1 MSKILIHTTHG
12 KDDIERAS
20 LAFVV
25 ANAGLSAGQ
34 DATMLLTVDAVWL
47 ATPGGADGLQ
57 ADGFAPIAETMGSFI
72 KNGGHLWVCGACMKP
87 RNITA
92 EQLIEGAEVVG
103 ASTAV
108 EAMVGGANTLSF

>member
-1 MSKILIHTTHG
+1 MNKILIHTTHG
-12 KDDIERAS
+12 KENIERAS

-34 DATMLLTVDAVWL
+34 DATMLLTIDAVWL
-47 ATPGGADGLQ
+47 ATRHGADRLQ
-57 ADGFAPIAETMGSFI
+57 ADGFAPIAETMANFI
-72 KNGGHLWVCGACMKP
+72 RNGGHLWVCGACMKP

-92 EQLIEGAEVVG
+92 EQLIEGAQVVG
-103 ASTAV
+103 AATAV